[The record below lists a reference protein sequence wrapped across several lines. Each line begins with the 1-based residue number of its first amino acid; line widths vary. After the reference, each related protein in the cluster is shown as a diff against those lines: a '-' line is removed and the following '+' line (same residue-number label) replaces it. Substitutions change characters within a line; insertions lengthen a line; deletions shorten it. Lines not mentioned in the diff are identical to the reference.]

1 LSKKILKILMISND
15 LILMASKWVGIGTL
29 VFAVLT
35 GLSFILRWGFRF
47 RLVGITSFMAVLTGG
62 LFALGVSLYV
72 RTPIPG
78 AVKFSLVY
86 DDAAT
91 QAVIAVPATI
101 TESELEATLRQAAAD
116 LYSPGRF
123 SRNGEDKLT
132 IRARTVLHP
141 EPGISELLYLGEV
154 KRSLG
159 TRDDDQMEIQIYPQK
174 MALLSKAQ
182 KS

>member
-1 LSKKILKILMISND
+1 MISND
-15 LILMASKWVGIGTL
+15 LILIASKWVGISTL
-29 VFAVLT
+29 VLAVLT
-35 GLSFILRWGFRF
+35 GLSFILKWGFRF
-47 RLVGITSFMAVLTGG
+47 RLVGITSFMAVLAGG

-123 SRNGEDKLT
+123 SRNGENELT
-132 IRARTVLHP
+132 IRARTLLHP
-141 EPGISELLYLGEV
+141 EPGLSQLVYLGEV
-154 KRSLG
+154 KRSLQV
-159 TRDDDQMEIQIYPQK
+159 RNDQQIDIQIYPDK
-174 MALLSKAQ
+174 MALVSKAQ

>member
-1 LSKKILKILMISND
+1 MISND
-15 LILMASKWVGIGTL
+15 LILIASKWVGISTL
-29 VFAVLT
+29 VLAVLT
-35 GLSFILRWGFRF
+35 GLSFILKWGFRF

-123 SRNGEDKLT
+123 SRNGENELT
-132 IRARTVLHP
+132 IRARTLLHP
-141 EPGISELLYLGEV
+141 EPGLSQLVYLGEV
-154 KRSLG
+154 KRSLQV
-159 TRDDDQMEIQIYPQK
+159 RNDQEIDIQIYPDK
-174 MALLSKAQ
+174 MALVSKAQ

>member
-1 LSKKILKILMISND
+1 MISND
-15 LILMASKWVGIGTL
+15 LILIASKWVGISTL
-29 VFAVLT
+29 VLAVLT
-35 GLSFILRWGFRF
+35 GLSFVLKWGFRF

-123 SRNGEDKLT
+123 SRNGENKLT
-132 IRARTVLHP
+132 IRARTLLHP
-141 EPGISELLYLGEV
+141 EPGLSQLVYLGEV
-154 KRSLG
+154 RRSLQV
-159 TRDDDQMEIQIYPQK
+159 RNDQQLDIQIYPDQ
-174 MALLSKAQ
+174 MALVSKAQ

>member
-1 LSKKILKILMISND
+1 MISND
-15 LILMASKWVGIGTL
+15 LILIASKWVGISTL
-29 VFAVLT
+29 VLAVLT
-35 GLSFILRWGFRF
+35 VLSFILKWGFRF

-123 SRNGEDKLT
+123 SRNGENDLT
-132 IRARTVLHP
+132 IRARTLLHP
-141 EPGISELLYLGEV
+141 EAGLSQLVYLGEV
-154 KRSLG
+154 KRSLQV
-159 TRDDDQMEIQIYPQK
+159 RNDQQVEIQIYPDK
-174 MALLSKAQ
+174 MALAAKAQ

>member
-1 LSKKILKILMISND
+1 MISND
-15 LILMASKWVGIGTL
+15 LILIASKWVGISTL
-29 VFAVLT
+29 VLAVLT
-35 GLSFILRWGFRF
+35 GLSFILKWGFRF

-123 SRNGEDKLT
+123 SRNGENELT
-132 IRARTVLHP
+132 IRARTLLHP
-141 EPGISELLYLGEV
+141 EPGLSQLVYLGEV
-154 KRSLG
+154 KRSLQV
-159 TRDDDQMEIQIYPQK
+159 RNDQQIDIQIYPDK
-174 MALLSKAQ
+174 MALVSKAQ

>member
-1 LSKKILKILMISND
+1 MISND
-15 LILMASKWVGIGTL
+15 LILIASKWVGISTL
-29 VFAVLT
+29 VLAVLT
-35 GLSFILRWGFRF
+35 GLSFILKWGFRF
-47 RLVGITSFMAVLTGG
+47 RLVGITSFMGVLTGG

-123 SRNGEDKLT
+123 SRNGENELT
-132 IRARTVLHP
+132 IRARTLLHP
-141 EPGISELLYLGEV
+141 EPGLSQLVYLGEV
-154 KRSLG
+154 KRSLQV
-159 TRDDDQMEIQIYPQK
+159 RNDPQLEIQIYPDQ
-174 MALLSKAQ
+174 MALVSKAQ

>member
-1 LSKKILKILMISND
+1 MISND
-15 LILMASKWVGIGTL
+15 LILIASKWVGISTL

-35 GLSFILRWGFRF
+35 VLSFILKWGFRF

-123 SRNGEDKLT
+123 ARNGENQLT
-132 IRARTVLHP
+132 VRARTLLHP
-141 EPGISELLYLGEV
+141 EPGISELVYLGEV
-154 KRSLG
+154 KRSL
-159 TRDDDQMEIQIYPQK
+159 RVRNDEQIELQIYPDK
-174 MALLSKAQ
+174 MALVSKAQ

>member
-1 LSKKILKILMISND
+1 MISND
-15 LILMASKWVGIGTL
+15 LILIASKWVGISTL
-29 VFAVLT
+29 VLAVLT
-35 GLSFILRWGFRF
+35 GLSFILKWGFRF

-123 SRNGEDKLT
+123 SRNGENELT
-132 IRARTVLHP
+132 IRARTLLHP
-141 EPGISELLYLGEV
+141 EPGVSQLVYLGEV
-154 KRSLG
+154 KRSLQV
-159 TRDDDQMEIQIYPQK
+159 RNDQQLDIHIYPDK
-174 MALLSKAQ
+174 MALASKAQ